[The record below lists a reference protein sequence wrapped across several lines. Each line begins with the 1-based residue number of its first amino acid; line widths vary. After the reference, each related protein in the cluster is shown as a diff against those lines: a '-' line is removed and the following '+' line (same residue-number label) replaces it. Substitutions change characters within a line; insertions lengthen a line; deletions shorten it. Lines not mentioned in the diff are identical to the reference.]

1 MITLIQLFTLVQL
14 KTETA
19 VISNIGCLKI
29 FLLVAKL
36 KYGTFQDSR
45 WPPTTHNSV
54 NHLQEISGR
63 ALLPTVAKLQ
73 SYSVI
78 NNVNKVDC
86 FHKDIKFGTIL
97 MQTLVEKLFY

>member
-1 MITLIQLFTLVQL
+1 MALFKTPDGHPLRTIVSITF
-14 KTETA
+14 
-19 VISNIGCLKI
+19 
-29 FLLVAKL
+29 
-36 KYGTFQDSR
+36 
-45 WPPTTHNSV
+45 
-54 NHLQEISGR
+54 QEISGQ

>member
-1 MITLIQLFTLVQL
+1 MFSKSNNARV
-14 KTETA
+14 KT
-19 VISNIGCLKI
+19 N
-29 FLLVAKL
+29 
-36 KYGTFQDSR
+36 R
-45 WPPTTHNSV
+45 SV
-54 NHLQEISGR
+54 FIEISGR